1 LNRWRDRARRWRNDV
16 SSQRKRFNIREP
28 IDSATSAN
36 ATMTQRER
44 KKPEILAKTMLAQT
58 RMFRIEELN
67 LRFANGTRVHYER
80 LVGSAAGAVLVVP
93 MLDRDTVLLIREYAA
108 GMHRYELALPKG
120 RIENGESAL
129 EAANR
134 EIMEEVGYG
143 ARRLRQIHALTI
155 APGYVDHTT
164 HVVLAQDLYAQRH
177 QGDEPEE
184 IEVVPWRLDR
194 MDELLAH
201 DECTEARSIAA
212 LYIVR
217 DLLRREANE
226 PV

>member
-1 LNRWRDRARRWRNDV
+1 
-16 SSQRKRFNIREP
+16 
-28 IDSATSAN
+28 
-36 ATMTQRER
+36 MTQRER
-44 KKPEILAKTMLAQT
+44 KKPEIIAKTMIAQT

-67 LRFANGTRVHYER
+67 LQFANGTNVRYER
-80 LVGSAAGAVLVVP
+80 LLGSAAGAVLVVP

-120 RIENGESAL
+120 RIETGESPI

-143 ARRLRQIHALTI
+143 ARRLRQIQALTI

-164 HVVLAQDLYAQRH
+164 HVVLAEDLYEQRS

-184 IEVVPWRLDR
+184 IEVIPWRLDR
-194 MDELLAH
+194 MNELLAQN
-201 DECTEARSIAA
+201 ECTEARSIAA
-212 LYIVR
+212 LFIVR